1 MHSHDVPEIMLAIG
15 RLEGK
20 VDALLQMQRLQ
31 EDQLKNH
38 EGRLRELEH
47 SKSFAVGAAAIIGAV
62 VSAAVSLIIK
72 PFIGN

>member
-1 MHSHDVPEIMLAIG
+1 MHSHDTPEIMLAIG

-20 VDALLQMQRLQ
+20 VDALLQMQRMQ

-47 SKSFAVGAAAIIGAV
+47 SKSFTMGIAATVGAIA
-62 VSAAVSLIIK
+62 SLLTHVLFK
-72 PFIGN
+72 LFPQG